1 MGGVLSQLF
10 SLSPGS
16 QQIIYLLHKCRALI
30 WVRGPSPAAR
40 SDASHWSSFAQ
51 FLPCNCWFLL
61 GCTLRNFELC
71 LLSTRFYWDW
81 FPFCSTTK
89 VMALQEFASQ
99 NFMHHPSSISWQA
112 AGPQMIEI
120 RLGSK
125 PSWGLLLHITSIKF
139 KMSVLKICWLCT
151 GQEAGWVKS
160 FVPLFILFSAQQTMN
175 IFESNL
181 KNWLNTIQRARA
193 NWLIWISLFA
203 NWLSLQNWK
212 EGLL

>member
-1 MGGVLSQLF
+1 MSGFNLGPRSVSRGEIWCLSLELICAIFTPQLCVP
-10 SLSPGS
+10 LS
-16 QQIIYLLHKCRALI
+16 
-30 WVRGPSPAAR
+30 
-40 SDASHWSSFAQ
+40 
-51 FLPCNCWFLL
+51 
-61 GCTLRNFELC
+61 GCSLRNFELC

-193 NWLIWISLFA
+193 
-203 NWLSLQNWK
+203 
-212 EGLL
+212 